1 MRSTYE
7 QTATTRSRSGDHPRW
22 TLSAQVTR
30 DKVVGGGN
38 LVTDRAPGE
47 GSILLAEDDEPLAAL
62 VEEVLLAGG
71 YEVVV
76 VHDGLE
82 ALQADEPAAAVLDV
96 NLPGVSGYQVCDAL
110 RRAYGRALPI
120 LFISGERTEPFDRV
134 AGLLLGA
141 DDYLVKPFEPGE
153 LLARV
158 SALVERRAS
167 PVDGKRGLTDREH
180 EVLGLLAEGLR
191 QDEIADRLVISKKT
205 VGTHIEHILG
215 KLGVRSRAE
224 AVAAAYR
231 ESLVP

>member
-1 MRSTYE
+1 M
-7 QTATTRSRSGDHPRW
+7 
-22 TLSAQVTR
+22 VI
-30 DKVVGGGN
+30 GGKP
-38 LVTDRAPGE
+38 VIDRAAGE
-47 GSILLAEDDEPLAAL
+47 GPILLAEDDEPLAEL
-62 VEEVLLAGG
+62 VRQVLLAGG

-82 ALQADEPAAAVLDV
+82 ALHAEEPLAAILDV

-110 RRAYGRALPI
+110 RRAYGPALPI
-120 LFISGERTEPFDRV
+120 LFISGERTESFDRV
-134 AGLLLGA
+134 AGLLVGA

-158 SALVERRAS
+158 TALVERRAA
-167 PVDGKRGLTDREH
+167 PADARRGLTDREH
-180 EVLGLLAEGLR
+180 EVLGLLADGLR
-191 QDEIADRLVISKKT
+191 QEEIAARLVISKKT

-231 ESLVP
+231 HSLVP

>member
-1 MRSTYE
+1 M
-7 QTATTRSRSGDHPRW
+7 
-22 TLSAQVTR
+22 
-30 DKVVGGGN
+30 
-38 LVTDRAPGE
+38 TDRAATG
-47 GSILLAEDDEPLAAL
+47 GSILLAEDDEPLAEL
-62 VEEVLLAGG
+62 VRCVLLAGG

-76 VHDGLE
+76 MHDGLE
-82 ALQADEPAAAVLDV
+82 ALQADEPVAAILDV

-110 RRAYGRALPI
+110 RRAYGTALPI

-134 AGLLLGA
+134 AGLLVGA

-153 LLARV
+153 LLQRV
-158 SALVERRAS
+158 KALVGRRPS
-167 PVDGKRGLTDREH
+167 HTDPKRGLTEREH

-231 ESLVP
+231 DSLVP

>member
-1 MRSTYE
+1 
-7 QTATTRSRSGDHPRW
+7 
-22 TLSAQVTR
+22 
-30 DKVVGGGN
+30 
-38 LVTDRAPGE
+38 VTDRTTAGR
-47 GSILLAEDDEPLAAL
+47 SILLAEDDEPLAEL
-62 VEEVLLAGG
+62 VRSVLLAGG

-76 VHDGLE
+76 LHNGLA
-82 ALQADEPAAAVLDV
+82 ALSADEPAAAILDV
-96 NLPGVSGYQVCDAL
+96 NLPGVSGYQVCDTL
-110 RRAYGRALPI
+110 RRAYGVGLPI

-141 DDYLVKPFEPGE
+141 DDYLVKPFEPSE

-158 SALVERRAS
+158 NALVGRRAS
-167 PVDGKRGLTDREH
+167 PAEPRRHLTDREQ

-231 ESLVP
+231 DSLVP

>member
-1 MRSTYE
+1 M
-7 QTATTRSRSGDHPRW
+7 
-22 TLSAQVTR
+22 
-30 DKVVGGGN
+30 
-38 LVTDRAPGE
+38 TDRAATG
-47 GSILLAEDDEPLAAL
+47 GSILLAEDDEPLAEL
-62 VEEVLLAGG
+62 VRSVLLAGG

-76 VHDGLE
+76 MHDGLE
-82 ALQADEPAAAVLDV
+82 ALQADEPVAAILDV

-110 RRAYGRALPI
+110 RRAYGTALPI

-134 AGLLLGA
+134 AGLLVGA

-153 LLARV
+153 LLQRV
-158 SALVERRAS
+158 KALVGRRPS
-167 PVDGKRGLTDREH
+167 HTDPKRGLTEREH

-231 ESLVP
+231 DSLVP

>member
-1 MRSTYE
+1 M
-7 QTATTRSRSGDHPRW
+7 
-22 TLSAQVTR
+22 L
-30 DKVVGGGN
+30 
-38 LVTDRAPGE
+38 DRAAGE
-47 GSILLAEDDEPLAAL
+47 GPILLAEDDESLAEL
-62 VEEVLLAGG
+62 VQQVLLAGG

-82 ALQADEPAAAVLDV
+82 ALQAEEPRAAILDV

-110 RRAYGRALPI
+110 RRAYGAALPI
-120 LFISGERTEPFDRV
+120 LFISGERTESFDRV
-134 AGLLLGA
+134 AGILVGA

-158 SALVERRAS
+158 TALVERRAT
-167 PVDGKRGLTDREH
+167 PADARRGLTDREH
-180 EVLGLLAEGLR
+180 EVLGLLADGLR
-191 QDEIADRLVISKKT
+191 QEEIAARLVISKKT

-231 ESLVP
+231 HSLVP

>member
-1 MRSTYE
+1 MT
-7 QTATTRSRSGDHPRW
+7 
-22 TLSAQVTR
+22 
-30 DKVVGGGN
+30 N
-38 LVTDRAPGE
+38 RAAAE
-47 GSILLAEDDEPLAAL
+47 GSILLAEDDEPLAEL
-62 VEEVLLAGG
+62 VRSILLAGG

-82 ALQADEPAAAVLDV
+82 ALHADEPAAAILDV

-110 RRAYGRALPI
+110 RRAYGTGLPI
-120 LFISGERTEPFDRV
+120 LFISGERTESFDRV

-158 SALVERRAS
+158 TALLGRRAAAVE
-167 PVDGKRGLTDREH
+167 PRRGLTEREH

-191 QDEIADRLVISKKT
+191 QDQIAERLVISKKT

>member
-1 MRSTYE
+1 MT
-7 QTATTRSRSGDHPRW
+7 
-22 TLSAQVTR
+22 
-30 DKVVGGGN
+30 N
-38 LVTDRAPGE
+38 RAAAE
-47 GSILLAEDDEPLAAL
+47 GSILLAEDDEPLAEL
-62 VEEVLLAGG
+62 VRSILLAGG

-82 ALQADEPAAAVLDV
+82 ALHADEPAAAILDV

-110 RRAYGRALPI
+110 RRAYGTGLPI
-120 LFISGERTEPFDRV
+120 LFISGERTESFDRV

-158 SALVERRAS
+158 TALLGRRAAAVE
-167 PVDGKRGLTDREH
+167 PRRGLTEREH

-191 QDEIADRLVISKKT
+191 QDQIAERLVISKKT

-215 KLGVRSRAE
+215 KLGVNSRAQ